1 MQKKYIFQDTEYSSE
16 QELRKHLTTTDPETE
31 EVFWVIAPEVTG
43 DPVEFWSQFGVTYS
57 EEPDPVDVQLKAL
70 EAGIQAYMDSVAQDR
85 GYDNIYTAIGYAN
98 STVTRFKEDA
108 EAANQWRDQ
117 VWVTCHKLLDQ
128 YLAGEIEA
136 LTLDQ
141 VIERLPQIQW
151 SATDEYSN

>member
-1 MQKKYIFQDTEYSSE
+1 MQKKFIFQGQEYSSE
-16 QELRKHLTTTDPETE
+16 LDLRNNLTTTDPETGD
-31 EVFWVIAPEVTG
+31 VYKVIASEVIG
-43 DPVEFWSQFGVTYS
+43 DPVEFWSQYGVTYS
-57 EEPDPVDVQLKAL
+57 EEPDPIGMQLKVL
-70 EAGIQAYMDSVAQDR
+70 EDGVQEYMDSVAKER
-85 GYDNIYTAIGYAN
+85 GYDNIYTAIGYVN

-151 SATDEYSN
+151 STTNEYSD